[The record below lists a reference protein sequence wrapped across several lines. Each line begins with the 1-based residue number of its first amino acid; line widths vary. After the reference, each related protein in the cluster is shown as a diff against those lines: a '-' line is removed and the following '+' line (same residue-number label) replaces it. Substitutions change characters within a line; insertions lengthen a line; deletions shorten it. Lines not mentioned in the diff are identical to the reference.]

1 MCNDVKKMYQKESVL
16 HEKRYYFAYKPF
28 FFNSDFSFYVLVT
41 VKPTIQFTVKKAVSA
56 DKRSF
61 IKDAHPHEKS
71 INFGKL
77 PIT

>member
-1 MCNDVKKMYQKESVL
+1 MTSKKMYQKESVL

-28 FFNSDFSFYVLVT
+28 FFNSDFSFYFLVT
-41 VKPTIQFTVKKAVSA
+41 VKPTIQFTVKKKSRLRRQT
-56 DKRSF
+56 KLYQ
-61 IKDAHPHEKS
+61 DAHPHEKS

>member
-1 MCNDVKKMYQKESVL
+1 MYQKESVL

-41 VKPTIQFTVKKAVSA
+41 VKRAIHFTRSKKSRLGRQT
-56 DKRSF
+56 KLYQ
-61 IKDAHPHEKS
+61 DAHPHEKS

>member
-1 MCNDVKKMYQKESVL
+1 MTSKKMYQKESVL

-41 VKPTIQFTVKKAVSA
+41 VKPTIQLTVKKSRLRRQT
-56 DKRSF
+56 KLYQ
-61 IKDAHPHEKS
+61 DAQPHEKS

>member
-1 MCNDVKKMYQKESVL
+1 MYQKESVL

-41 VKPTIQFTVKKAVSA
+41 VKPTIQFTVKKKAVSA

-61 IKDAHPHEKS
+61 IRMPTPMKS
-71 INFGKL
+71 QLTLESYQSPN
-77 PIT
+77 TN